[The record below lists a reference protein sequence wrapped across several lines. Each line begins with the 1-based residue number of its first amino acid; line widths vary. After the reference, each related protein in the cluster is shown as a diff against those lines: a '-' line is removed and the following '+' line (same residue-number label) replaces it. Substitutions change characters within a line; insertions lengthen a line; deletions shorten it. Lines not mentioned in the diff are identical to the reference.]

1 MSVQIPSI
9 LLSSNYSSLLHGCVT
24 RGNIKNQWLRIKVC
38 KKYNDV
44 SSIITVPVAVTL
56 SRQFPQRFSL
66 SE

>member
-1 MSVQIPSI
+1 MD
-9 LLSSNYSSLLHGCVT
+9 VT